1 MHMPRQQL
9 VLQPQLRSIQAYRC
23 NFDPFHLEELQTQ
36 LIFGSMGILPG
47 MVNKIVSGIASGI
60 VKRAENGDLRANR

>member
-1 MHMPRQQL
+1 
-9 VLQPQLRSIQAYRC
+9 
-23 NFDPFHLEELQTQ
+23 
-36 LIFGSMGILPG
+36 MGILPG